1 MLFII
6 IWFAIAGIQTMIIL
20 VAGKVFEVSP
30 DGLNK
35 QQWAISIICA
45 FAVYPVDFLLKFVP
59 DSIFPELGKKTVT
72 QDEKKDDP
80 ILSTKRSSKMH
91 RRVTMRISSQKS
103 IRQGNL

>member
-72 QDEKKDDP
+72 QDEKKMTP
-80 ILSTKRSSKMH
+80 SSRPKDQAKC
-91 RRVTMRISSQKS
+91 TGASQ
-103 IRQGNL
+103 